1 MDLQELK
8 SKLISERKELAEK
21 IMRLTAKLYSGEE
34 DTEKELISAYKL
46 EKQLSIM
53 TEYYDILSARISD
66 IRHSLNSKRALEELI
81 ARDELKTDECC
92 EDRGRCDE
100 DIRERPR
107 T

>member
-34 DTEKELISAYKL
+34 DTKKELISVYKL
-46 EKQLSIM
+46 KKQLSIM

-66 IRHSLNSKRALEELI
+66 IRYSLNSKRAIEELI
-81 ARDELKTDECC
+81 ARNELKTDECC
-92 EDRGRCDE
+92 KDRGRCDE
-100 DIRERPR
+100 A
-107 T
+107 

>member
-46 EKQLSIM
+46 KKQLSIM

-66 IRHSLNSKRALEELI
+66 IRYSLNSKRALEELI
-81 ARDELKTDECC
+81 AQNELNTDECC
-92 EDRGRCDE
+92 KGRGRCDE
-100 DIRERPR
+100 A
-107 T
+107 

>member
-34 DTEKELISAYKL
+34 DTEKELISVYNLK
-46 EKQLSIM
+46 KQLSIM
-53 TEYYDILSARISD
+53 TEYYDILSARIND
-66 IRHSLNSKRALEELI
+66 IRCSLNSKRALEELI
-81 ARDELKTDECC
+81 ARNELNTDKCC

-100 DIRERPR
+100 A
-107 T
+107 

>member
-46 EKQLSIM
+46 KKQLSIM

-66 IRHSLNSKRALEELI
+66 IRLSLNSNRALEELVG
-81 ARDELKTDECC
+81 RNELENDECC
-92 EDRGRCDE
+92 KGRGRCDE
-100 DIRERPR
+100 A
-107 T
+107 

>member
-34 DTEKELISAYKL
+34 DTEKELISDYKL
-46 EKQLSIM
+46 KKQLSVM

-81 ARDELKTDECC
+81 ARNGLKN
-92 EDRGRCDE
+92 
-100 DIRERPR
+100 
-107 T
+107 

>member
-46 EKQLSIM
+46 KRQLSIM

-66 IRHSLNSKRALEELI
+66 IRSSLNSKRAIEELI
-81 ARDELKTDECC
+81 ARNDLKTDECC
-92 EDRGRCDE
+92 KGRGRCDE
-100 DIRERPR
+100 A
-107 T
+107 

>member
-46 EKQLSIM
+46 KKQLSIM

-81 ARDELKTDECC
+81 ARNELNTDECC
-92 EDRGRCDE
+92 KGRGRCDE
-100 DIRERPR
+100 A
-107 T
+107 

>member
-34 DTEKELISAYKL
+34 DTQKELISVYKL
-46 EKQLSIM
+46 KKQLSIM

-66 IRHSLNSKRALEELI
+66 IRQSLNSKRAIEELI
-81 ARDELKTDECC
+81 ACNVLKTDECGK
-92 EDRGRCDE
+92 DRGRCDE
-100 DIRERPR
+100 A
-107 T
+107 

>member
-46 EKQLSIM
+46 KKQLSIM

-81 ARDELKTDECC
+81 ARNELNTDKCC

-100 DIRERPR
+100 A
-107 T
+107 

>member
-34 DTEKELISAYKL
+34 DTEKELISAFQL
-46 EKQLSIM
+46 RKQLTIM

-66 IRHSLNSKRALEELI
+66 IRNGNAVEVNMARVLCEALCKKL
-81 ARDELKTDECC
+81 
-92 EDRGRCDE
+92 
-100 DIRERPR
+100 
-107 T
+107 

>member
-46 EKQLSIM
+46 KKQLSIM

-81 ARDELKTDECC
+81 AQNELKTDECC
-92 EDRGRCDE
+92 KDRGRCDE
-100 DIRERPR
+100 A
-107 T
+107 

>member
-8 SKLISERKELAEK
+8 SKLISQRKELAEK

-46 EKQLSIM
+46 KKQLSIM

-66 IRHSLNSKRALEELI
+66 IRLSLNSKRALEELI
-81 ARDELKTDECC
+81 ARNELNTDKCC

-100 DIRERPR
+100 A
-107 T
+107 

>member
-34 DTEKELISAYKL
+34 DTEKELISVYKL
-46 EKQLSIM
+46 RKQLSIM

-66 IRHSLNSKRALEELI
+66 IRQSLNSKRAIEELI
-81 ARDELKTDECC
+81 ARNELKTDECC
-92 EDRGRCDE
+92 KDRGRCDE
-100 DIRERPR
+100 A
-107 T
+107 